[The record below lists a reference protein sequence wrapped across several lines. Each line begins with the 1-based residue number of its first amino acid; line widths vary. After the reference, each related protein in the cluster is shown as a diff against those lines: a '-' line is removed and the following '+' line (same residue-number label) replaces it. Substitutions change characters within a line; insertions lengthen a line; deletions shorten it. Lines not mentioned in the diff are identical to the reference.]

1 MTNRPFLRFLRLSS
15 RLRQFKR
22 CSMSP
27 KVYVL
32 ILSASDEK
40 HSPALNLFELI
51 DFAFVVGVPGRI
63 SILKGPL
70 L

>member
-1 MTNRPFLRFLRLSS
+1 MTNRPFLRLLRLSS
-15 RLRQFKR
+15 TLRQFKR

-27 KVYVL
+27 QVYVF
-32 ILSASDEK
+32 ILSVSDEK
-40 HSPALNLFELI
+40 HSPVLKLFEFI